1 MKYCGDSET
10 LQIILTKLKNIPASL
25 LGSSVTVRYA
35 LKGVLPE
42 ILDKEYT
49 CQPPG
54 LLCYCQVRIK
64 GSPL

>member
-35 LKGVLPE
+35 LNGVLPE
-42 ILDKEYT
+42 IET
-49 CQPPG
+49 
-54 LLCYCQVRIK
+54 
-64 GSPL
+64 